1 MRRQKDAPGLKNKQ
15 CSAGLHIQLKH
26 DARRDYQALIHV
38 AFRARG
44 KTSILIDATVE
55 QAISTC
61 SAKINVTAPQV
72 LNRIWNLKVPTF
84 GGDYC
89 WRNDSFPFSGTF
101 RIRDRQLELYRLL
114 AILFDF
120 NALAL

>member
-1 MRRQKDAPGLKNKQ
+1 MRLASKINNAAQACTYNPNTMHAAIITLLFTSPSAHAGKRQFSSMRQSSRPSL
-15 CSAGLHIQLKH
+15 
-26 DARRDYQALIHV
+26 
-38 AFRARG
+38 RA
-44 KTSILIDATVE
+44 
-55 QAISTC
+55 QP
-61 SAKINVTAPQV
+61 KINVTAPQV